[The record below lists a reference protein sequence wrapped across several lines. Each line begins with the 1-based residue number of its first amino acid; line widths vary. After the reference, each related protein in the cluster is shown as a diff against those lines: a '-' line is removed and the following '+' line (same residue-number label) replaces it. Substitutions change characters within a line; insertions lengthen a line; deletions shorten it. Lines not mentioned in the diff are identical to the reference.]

1 MKTKVLLTG
10 LMMVLPSAAA
20 IAQPAP
26 PAAAPRACLEFGE
39 IYNWN
44 VVDNR
49 TLVVEDNL
57 HRKFRVS
64 LLGYCPNLNFKERVG
79 FRSLGAMRLTC
90 LSPGDSVIVNNLGA
104 GFQRC
109 PIKSIEAYTPAMQ
122 KAEEA
127 AAAANK
133 KP

>member
-1 MKTKVLLTG
+1 MKTKVLLAS
-10 LMMVLPSAAA
+10 LMAVLPIAAA
-20 IAQPAP
+20 VAQPAP
-26 PAAAPRACLEFGE
+26 QAAPRACLQFGE

-44 VVDNR
+44 AVDNR
-49 TLVVEDNL
+49 TLIVEDNL

-79 FRSLGAMRLTC
+79 FRSRGAMRLTC

-127 AAAANK
+127 AAAAK
-133 KP
+133 RH

>member
-1 MKTKVLLTG
+1 MKAKILLASLTA
-10 LMMVLPSAAA
+10 VLPIAAA

-26 PAAAPRACLEFGE
+26 PAAAPRACLQFGE

-49 TLVVEDNL
+49 TLIVEDNL

-64 LLGYCPNLNFKERVG
+64 LLGNCPNLNFKERVG
-79 FRSLGAMRLTC
+79 FRSPGAMRLTC

-109 PIKSIEAYTPAMQ
+109 PIRSIEAYTPAMQ
-122 KAEEA
+122 KADEA
-127 AAAANK
+127 AAAV
-133 KP
+133 KPH

>member
-1 MKTKVLLTG
+1 MKTKVLLAA
-10 LMMVLPSAAA
+10 LMTVLPSVAA

-26 PAAAPRACLEFGE
+26 SAAAPRACLQFGE

-44 VVDNR
+44 VVDDR
-49 TLVVEDNL
+49 TLIVEDNL

-64 LLGYCPNLNFKERVG
+64 LLGYCPDLNFKERVG
-79 FRSLGAMRLTC
+79 FRSPGAMRLTC

-122 KAEEA
+122 KADEA
-127 AAAANK
+127 AAAAK
-133 KP
+133 RH